1 MEYQKIILLLDNTR
15 NQLSKF
21 KTKNW
26 VEINDESWGTYNKDN
41 QIKFK
46 TPTLRSRLCDYR
58 DAYILVNETITVWN
72 NSAKD
77 AGNNTASKKAIFKKC
92 AILTNCMSRINNT
105 QVDDAHDS
113 DLLMPMYNSIVVTL
127 STQYYTKLLE
137 NIKSGF
143 KSTINWNKYQSKIS
157 IERETRYL
165 DSLIDPSF

>member
-15 NQLSKF
+15 NQPSKF

-58 DAYILVNETITVWN
+58 DAYILVNGTITVWN

-77 AGNNTASKKAIFKKC
+77 VDNNTAI
-92 AILTNCMSRINNT
+92 
-105 QVDDAHDS
+105 
-113 DLLMPMYNSIVVTL
+113 
-127 STQYYTKLLE
+127 
-137 NIKSGF
+137 
-143 KSTINWNKYQSKIS
+143 
-157 IERETRYL
+157 
-165 DSLIDPSF
+165 